1 MKTLWSAFLLLLHGV
16 LRGRERTA
24 GLEATI
30 RQLRF
35 ELDAERLHRKGT
47 AQARHYAG
55 ESGHKLHLGCGGFPK
70 EGWVNADL
78 VPQADLLLDLRLPNP
93 LPDGSC
99 SLIYSEH
106 FFEHVAYPGNARELL
121 ADYLR
126 LLEPGGKV
134 SFSVPDGEM
143 ALKAYAEGEE
153 EFFRITKE
161 RWHPKWAETR
171 MAQINYM
178 WRQDGEHLFIY
189 DEETLVAE
197 LERAGF
203 VEARRRE
210 FDPELDREERRWGS
224 LLVEGVKPSPSP
236 SP

>member
-1 MKTLWSAFLLLLHGV
+1 MRTLVEALLLLLRIMFRRGQRPPGV
-16 LRGRERTA
+16 DNTLS
-24 GLEATI
+24 
-30 RQLRF
+30 QLRF
-35 ELDAERLHRKGT
+35 EIEAADLDRQGRARGATPKFSGQTGHR
-47 AQARHYAG
+47 
-55 ESGHKLHLGCGGFPK
+55 LHLGCGGFPK

-78 VPQADLLLDLRLPNP
+78 APEADLLLDLRLPSP
-93 LPDGSC
+93 LPDESC

-106 FFEHVAYPGNARELL
+106 FFEHIAYPGNARELL
-121 ADYLR
+121 ADYFR

-143 ALKAYAEGEE
+143 ALHAYSKGEE
-153 EFFRITKE
+153 EFFRITRE

-171 MAQINYM
+171 MAQINFM

-189 DEETLVAE
+189 DEETFVAE

-203 VEARRRE
+203 VNARRRD

-224 LLVEGVKPSPSP
+224 LFVEGTKPKS
-236 SP
+236 